1 MYDPYKD
8 SVTDDWTFASQVA
21 IWRER
26 AIHNAE
32 RAERWK
38 RIAESAAKVPVKPS
52 AKEPNVP

>member
-1 MYDPYKD
+1 MSYDPYNEN
-8 SVTDDWTFASQVA
+8 VTDDWTFASQVA

-38 RIAESAAKVPVKPS
+38 RIAESAAKVPVKVEDP
-52 AKEPNVP
+52 AQ